1 MKVLVV
7 GSGGREHALAWRLER
22 EGVDVLVA
30 PGNGGTPHTAAV
42 QATDIDGLADVARRE
57 QVDLTIVGPE
67 APLAAGLVDRFV
79 KRGLAVFGPTRG
91 AARLE
96 WSKAWTKEFLHRHH
110 IPTAAAEV
118 VDSEST
124 ARKAVGRVGLP
135 VVLKADG
142 LAAGKGVFMVLTLA
156 DLETALEQLF
166 RQRSVGDAANQVLVE
181 RVLEGPELS
190 VLAFTD
196 GERIAIMPPA
206 RDYKRLLAGDRG
218 PNTGGMGGFTRP
230 RYATAEVLDEVERG
244 ILVPTLAGM
253 RAEGLP
259 YRGVLYAGLMLTTD
273 GPRVLE
279 FNCRLG
285 DPECQ
290 LILPLLE
297 SSLVEACQAVV
308 DGVLRP
314 ERLKWADQRTY
325 GVVLAAPGYPEAPAL
340 GGPIAGLDDLPDGV
354 IAFHAGTRVSS
365 GRVVTSG
372 GRVLTLV
379 GSSRDRVYRGA
390 ERVSFAGKHFRRD
403 IGLEVDA
410 AVGAAS

>member
-1 MKVLVV
+1 
-7 GSGGREHALAWRLER
+7 
-22 EGVDVLVA
+22 
-30 PGNGGTPHTAAV
+30 
-42 QATDIDGLADVARRE
+42 
-57 QVDLTIVGPE
+57 
-67 APLAAGLVDRFV
+67 
-79 KRGLAVFGPTRG
+79 
-91 AARLE
+91 
-96 WSKAWTKEFLHRHH
+96 
-110 IPTAAAEV
+110 V

-142 LAAGKGVFMVLTLA
+142 LAAGKGVFVVLTLA

-230 RYATAEVLDEVERG
+230 RYATADVLDEVERG

-340 GGPIAGLDDLPDGV
+340 GEPIAGLDDLPDGV